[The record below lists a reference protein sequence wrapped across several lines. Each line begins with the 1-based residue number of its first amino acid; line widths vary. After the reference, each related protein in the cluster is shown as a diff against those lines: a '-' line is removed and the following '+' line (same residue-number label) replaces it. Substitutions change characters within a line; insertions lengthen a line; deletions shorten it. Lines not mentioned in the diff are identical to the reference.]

1 MLLILSTTTPND
13 VVTAVSE
20 QLCPSTRGSDRSRE
34 RQGVFGFWLI
44 WYSLCPIMAKETRL
58 TKTGYDRLKA
68 QLEREYQRLEE
79 ATRILRELSGS
90 SDDYDDSGIEDAKRE
105 KVAIEDRIDLLENT
119 LANAVILEEGVVTDT
134 VMLGSLLRLVE
145 TAGGE
150 ELWVQV
156 VSAAEASAIEEPIRI
171 SDQSPAGRSLMGQKV
186 GTVVKVDT
194 GRGVRR
200 FRVAEIGG

>member
-1 MLLILSTTTPND
+1 M
-13 VVTAVSE
+13 
-20 QLCPSTRGSDRSRE
+20 
-34 RQGVFGFWLI
+34 FGFWLI

-58 TKTGYDRLKA
+58 TKTGYDRLKT